1 MGQDDPIVCPLKFGN
16 RQHIERLTRGF
27 LHMNTLGYF
36 IKLEDCALRGDS
48 HEGISNIFQ
57 GDGAVLH
64 AEIEGQ
70 FKPVAR
76 VKGPIRHRSDKN
88 LNVNLFCMYALR
100 EGASVVCVNP
110 RNFEFGDT
118 FAIIENFEEFM
129 KRVQAA
135 VAGTGQTVQYAPVEY
150 IDASYAGPVGIFR
163 KVSSFSYQ
171 SELRLA
177 LLPGYGVR
185 HELEVGDLSDII
197 RIGPSRDLR
206 RIRLQRDPEVGEPV
220 INSI

>member
-1 MGQDDPIVCPLKFGN
+1 
-16 RQHIERLTRGF
+16 
-27 LHMNTLGYF
+27 
-36 IKLEDCALRGDS
+36 
-48 HEGISNIFQ
+48 
-57 GDGAVLH
+57 
-64 AEIEGQ
+64 
-70 FKPVAR
+70 
-76 VKGPIRHRSDKN
+76 
-88 LNVNLFCMYALR
+88 MYALR
-100 EGASVVCVNP
+100 EGSSVTCVDP

-150 IDASYAGPVGIFR
+150 IDDASYAGPVGIFR
-163 KVSSFSYQ
+163 KISSFSYQ

-206 RIRLQRDPEVGEPV
+206 RIRLQRDPGNEEGHH
-220 INSI
+220 S